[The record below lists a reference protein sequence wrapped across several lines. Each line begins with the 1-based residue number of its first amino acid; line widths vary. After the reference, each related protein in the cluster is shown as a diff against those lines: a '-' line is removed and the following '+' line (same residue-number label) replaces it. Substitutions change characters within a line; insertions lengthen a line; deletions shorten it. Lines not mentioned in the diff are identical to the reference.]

1 MTKGA
6 GGVAQQHLDRLTSTD
21 AGFLHQ
27 ETPSAHMH
35 VGGVLLFEGPA
46 PRFEDFLEHI
56 RGRLHLV
63 PRYRQKLAVPPAGS
77 GRPLWVDDSNFN
89 LEYHVRH
96 SALPAPGSEEQL
108 LEMAARIA
116 SLPLDRTKPLWEFW
130 LVEGIA
136 PAAGS
141 RHKRFAML
149 AKNHHALV
157 DGVSGIDLATVL
169 LDFGPTPTPLETG
182 DLQPW
187 QPKPEPSALDML
199 LASARDG
206 ADAVAEMAT
215 RALGAVI
222 QPNQTVGSL
231 RDAAEGV
238 GEILWE
244 FLNPAP
250 ETPLN
255 VTIGP
260 HRRFRV
266 VRQQLAD
273 YKTVKDSLGGTVNDV
288 LLTVVAGALGDWLR
302 SRGIATDGLEMRA
315 LVPVSVRTHD
325 ERGTLGNRLTV
336 MRGPLPVYIQDPVA
350 RLSVVTRA
358 MDDLKRSKQAVGAS
372 TLVAVN
378 DIAPPAV
385 LAQASRL
392 QFSTRLFNL
401 LVTNIPGPQVPLY
414 ILGKQLH
421 DLFPLAF
428 LPQGHALAVAIMS
441 YNGRIEYGLLGDFDA
456 LPDIDVIAAGIDE
469 SLSELLAAS
478 GAPRRR
484 AKTARAGAAARP
496 KLTVLVQETPTAEV
510 LSATSAPL
518 LPTSRRRPV
527 SGPAADMRA
536 KRALR
541 SGAGRSGR
549 SGRSGRD
556 SGAGPG
562 AA

>member
-1 MTKGA
+1 VG
-6 GGVAQQHLDRLTSTD
+6 QQHFDRLTSTD
-21 AGFLHQ
+21 TGFLHQ
-27 ETPSAHMH
+27 ETSSAHMH

-63 PRYRQKLAVPPAGS
+63 PRYRQKLAIPPVGS
-77 GRPLWVDDSNFN
+77 GRPLWVDDSSFN
-89 LEYHVRH
+89 IEYHVRH
-96 SALPAPGSEEQL
+96 SALPAPGSEAQL

-116 SLPLDRTKPLWEFW
+116 SLPLDRSKPLWEFW
-130 LVEGIA
+130 LVEGIE

-141 RHKRFAML
+141 SHERFAML

-157 DGVSGIDLATVL
+157 DGISGIDLATVL
-169 LDFGPTPTPLETG
+169 LDFGPTPTRLDTEA
-182 DLQPW
+182 LAPW
-187 QPKPEPSALDML
+187 QPRPEPNALDL
-199 LASARDG
+199 LVAGARDG
-206 ADAVAEMAT
+206 VGAIAGLASQALSAVS
-215 RALGAVI
+215 
-222 QPNQTVGSL
+222 QPARSL
-231 RDAAEGV
+231 EVLLDAAEGV
-238 GEILWE
+238 GELVWAG
-244 FLNPAP
+244 LNPAP

-273 YKTVKDSLGGTVNDV
+273 YKTVKNSFGGTVNDV
-288 LLTVVAGALGDWLR
+288 VLTVVAGALGGWLR
-302 SRGIATDGLEMRA
+302 SRGISTDGLEMRA
-315 LVPVSVRTHD
+315 LVPVSVRTED
-325 ERGTLGNRLTV
+325 DRGALGNRLTV
-336 MRGPLPVYIQDPVA
+336 MRGPLPVYIQDSVL
-350 RLSVVTRA
+350 RLPVVTRA
-358 MDDLKRSKQAVGAS
+358 MDDLKSSKQAVGAS

-414 ILGKQLH
+414 ILGKQLE

-456 LPDIDVIAAGIDE
+456 LPDIDVIAEGIDE
-469 SLSELLAAS
+469 SLAELLAAT
-478 GAPRRR
+478 GAPARK
-484 AKTARAGAAARP
+484 AKTKKAPRARTKP
-496 KLTVLVQETPTAEV
+496 IEPAEA
-510 LSATSAPL
+510 LSATPTPLLPTPLLPTPL

-536 KRALR
+536 KRVQR
-541 SGAGRSGR
+541 SR
-549 SGRSGRD
+549 RD
-556 SGAGPG
+556 SGSGPG